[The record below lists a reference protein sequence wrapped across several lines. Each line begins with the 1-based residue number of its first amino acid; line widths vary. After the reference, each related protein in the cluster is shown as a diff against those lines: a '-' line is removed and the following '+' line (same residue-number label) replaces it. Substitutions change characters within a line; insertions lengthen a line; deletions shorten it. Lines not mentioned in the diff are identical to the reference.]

1 MNQAALRAHLRVNDP
16 EFKMSPVSMV
26 EFFTRG
32 FNHFYISRELGFV
45 RVVFSL
51 TECDTKRKGQGISGV
66 PKSVITT

>member
-32 FNHFYISRELGFV
+32 IQPFLHKQ
-45 RVVFSL
+45 RVGVCQGYVFAN
-51 TECDTKRKGQGISGV
+51 
-66 PKSVITT
+66 